1 MVGRRRKRGSTP
13 RIDPFQVAQPWRGH
27 LQAALQA
34 QSRCRAALL
43 DLDPGPLRLRL
54 EALIDRLGTVVDAC
68 WHVAQRG
75 QALEAAGAR
84 LGSGSNEAAG
94 DDGPAD
100 ALARARAGVSRDL
113 EQLAS
118 TIEQVARRV
127 VALCALGAC
136 PPGLGPAEGAA
147 DDLLAEVT
155 ILGHALE
162 ETARLPGQDV

>member
-1 MVGRRRKRGSTP
+1 MLGRRRKGEGAP
-13 RIDPFQVAQPWRGH
+13 RIDPFQLTQPWRRH

-34 QSRCRAALL
+34 QSRCQAALH

-54 EALIDRLGTVVDAC
+54 EDLTGRLGTVVDAC

-75 QALEAAGAR
+75 QALEAAGTR
-84 LGSGSNEAAG
+84 LHSGGNEAAG
-94 DDGPAD
+94 EDGPAET
-100 ALARARAGVSRDL
+100 LARAQAKVGGDL
-113 EQLAS
+113 ETLAS
-118 TIEQVARRV
+118 TIDQVARRV

-136 PPGLGPAEGAA
+136 PPGPGPADGAA
-147 DDLLAEVT
+147 GDLLAEVT

>member
-1 MVGRRRKRGSTP
+1 MLGRRRKREGVP

-34 QSRCRAALL
+34 QSRCRAALH

-54 EALIDRLGTVVDAC
+54 EELTDRLGTVVDAC

-75 QALEAAGAR
+75 QALQAAGTR
-84 LGSGSNEAAG
+84 LGSGDNEATG
-94 DDGPAD
+94 DHGPAE
-100 ALARARAGVSRDL
+100 ALELAQFGAGRDL

-127 VALCALGAC
+127 VALCALGTC